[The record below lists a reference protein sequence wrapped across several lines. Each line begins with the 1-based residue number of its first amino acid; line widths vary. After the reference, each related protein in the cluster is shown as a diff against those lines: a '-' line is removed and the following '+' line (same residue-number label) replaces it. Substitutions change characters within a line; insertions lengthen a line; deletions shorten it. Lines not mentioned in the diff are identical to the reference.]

1 MAEMKISNT
10 LVNDDSSQI
19 IAYAEQIV
27 DRVNYLN
34 LKLNNPT
41 LRAISTALDTLR
53 KEVDTL
59 VGDPEKMEG
68 VIDTF
73 KEIEKFLEEV
83 TPGTTIN
90 DMLLPLSF
98 GVIAIDIDPLTGIV
112 TATAPNDKIALNT
125 TKSKIDPITGKI
137 NIAIDY

>member
-10 LVNDDSSQI
+10 LVNDDSNQI

-41 LRAISTALDTLR
+41 LRALANSLDILR
-53 KEVDTL
+53 RDFDTL
-59 VGDPEKMEG
+59 VGDPSKMEG

-83 TPGTTIN
+83 TPGTTLN

-98 GVIAIDIDPLTGIV
+98 GVIAIDIDPETGIV

-125 TKSKIDPITGKI
+125 TKSKIDEETGKI

>member
-34 LKLNNPT
+34 LKLNNPN
-41 LRAISTALDTLR
+41 LRVIVNALDKLR
-53 KEVDTL
+53 GEFDTL
-59 VGDPEKMEG
+59 VGDSSKMEG

-83 TPGTTIN
+83 APGTTLN
-90 DMLLPLSF
+90 DLLLPLSF
-98 GVIAIDIDPLTGIV
+98 GVIAIDINSETGIV
-112 TATAPNDKIALNT
+112 TAIAPNDKIALNT
-125 TKSKIDPITGKI
+125 TKSKINRETGEI

>member
-1 MAEMKISNT
+1 M
-10 LVNDDSSQI
+10 
-19 IAYAEQIV
+19 
-27 DRVNYLN
+27 N

-41 LRAISTALDTLR
+41 LRAIATALDTLR
-53 KEVDTL
+53 KEFDTL

-83 TPGTTIN
+83 VPGTTLN

-125 TKSKIDPITGKI
+125 IKSKINPETGEI

>member
-1 MAEMKISNT
+1 MAEIKISNT

-34 LKLNNPT
+34 LKLNNHT
-41 LRAISTALDTLR
+41 LRAIATALDTLR
-53 KEVDTL
+53 KEFDTL

-83 TPGTTIN
+83 APGTTLN
-90 DMLLPLSF
+90 DLLLPLSF
-98 GVIAIDIDPLTGIV
+98 GVIAIDINSETGIV
-112 TATAPNDKIALNT
+112 TAITPNDKIALNT
-125 TKSKIDPITGKI
+125 TKSKINRETGEI

>member
-1 MAEMKISNT
+1 MAEIKISNT

-41 LRAISTALDTLR
+41 LRAIATALDTLR
-53 KEVDTL
+53 KEFDTL

-83 TPGTTIN
+83 VPGTTLN
-90 DMLLPLSF
+90 DMLLALAF
-98 GVIAIDIDPLTGIV
+98 GVIAIDINSETGIV
-112 TATAPNDKIALNT
+112 TAIAPNEKIALNT
-125 TKSKIDPITGKI
+125 TKSKINRETGEI

>member
-10 LVNDDSSQI
+10 LVNDDSNQI

-27 DRVNYLN
+27 DRVNYIN

-41 LRAISTALDTLR
+41 LRVIAGALDKLR
-53 KEVDTL
+53 GEFDTL
-59 VGDPEKMEG
+59 VGDSSKMEG

-83 TPGTTIN
+83 VPGTTLN
-90 DMLLPLSF
+90 DLLLPLSF
-98 GVIAIDIDPLTGIV
+98 GIIAINIDPLTGIV

-125 TKSKIDPITGKI
+125 IKSKINPETGEI

>member
-10 LVNDDSSQI
+10 LVNDDSNQI

-27 DRVNYLN
+27 DRVNYVN

-41 LRAISTALDTLR
+41 LRLLAGALEKLR
-53 KEVDTL
+53 GEFDTL
-59 VGDPEKMEG
+59 VGDSSKMEG

-83 TPGTTIN
+83 VPGTTLN
-90 DMLLPLSF
+90 DLLLPLSF
-98 GVIAIDIDPLTGIV
+98 GIIAINIDPLTGIV

-125 TKSKIDPITGKI
+125 IKSKINPETGEI

>member
-10 LVNDDSSQI
+10 LVNDDSNQI

-27 DRVNYLN
+27 DRVNYVN

-41 LRAISTALDTLR
+41 LRVIAGALEKLR
-53 KEVDTL
+53 GEFDTL
-59 VGDPEKMEG
+59 VGDSSKMEG
-68 VIDTF
+68 IIDTF

-83 TPGTTIN
+83 VPGTTLN
-90 DMLLPLSF
+90 DLLLPLSF
-98 GVIAIDIDPLTGIV
+98 GIIAINIDPLTGIV
-112 TATAPNDKIALNT
+112 TATVPNDKIALNT
-125 TKSKIDPITGKI
+125 IKSKINPETGEI

>member
-1 MAEMKISNT
+1 MTEMKISNT

-41 LRAISTALDTLR
+41 LRALANSLDILR
-53 KEVDTL
+53 RDFDIL
-59 VGDPEKMEG
+59 VGDSSKMEG

-83 TPGTTIN
+83 TPGTTLN

-98 GVIAIDIDPLTGIV
+98 GVIAIDIDPETGII

>member
-10 LVNDDSSQI
+10 LVNDDSNQI

-27 DRVNYLN
+27 DRVNYVN

-41 LRAISTALDTLR
+41 LRVIAGALDKLR
-53 KEVDTL
+53 GEFDTL
-59 VGDPEKMEG
+59 VGDSSKMEG
-68 VIDTF
+68 IIDTF

-83 TPGTTIN
+83 VPGTTLN
-90 DMLLPLSF
+90 DLLLPLSF
-98 GVIAIDIDPLTGIV
+98 GIIAINIDPLTGIV

-125 TKSKIDPITGKI
+125 IKSKINPETGEI

>member
-10 LVNDDSSQI
+10 LVNDDSNQI

-27 DRVNYLN
+27 DRVNYVN

-41 LRAISTALDTLR
+41 LRVIAGALDKLR
-53 KEVDTL
+53 GEFDTL
-59 VGDPEKMEG
+59 VGDSSKMEG

-83 TPGTTIN
+83 VPGTTLN
-90 DMLLPLSF
+90 DLLLPLSF
-98 GVIAIDIDPLTGIV
+98 GIIAINIDPLTGIV

-125 TKSKIDPITGKI
+125 IKSKINPETGEI

>member
-1 MAEMKISNT
+1 MAEIKISNT

-34 LKLNNPT
+34 LKLNNPN
-41 LRAISTALDTLR
+41 LRVIVNALDKLR
-53 KEVDTL
+53 GEFDTL
-59 VGDPEKMEG
+59 VGDSSKMEG

-83 TPGTTIN
+83 VPGTTLN
-90 DMLLPLSF
+90 DLLLPLSF
-98 GVIAIDIDPLTGIV
+98 GVIAIDINSETGIV

-125 TKSKIDPITGKI
+125 TKSKINRETGEI

>member
-10 LVNDDSSQI
+10 LVNDDSNQI

-41 LRAISTALDTLR
+41 LRALANSLDILR
-53 KEVDTL
+53 RDFDIL
-59 VGDPEKMEG
+59 VGDSSKMEG

-83 TPGTTIN
+83 TPGTTLN

-98 GVIAIDIDPLTGIV
+98 GVIAIDIDPETGII

-125 TKSKIDPITGKI
+125 TKSKIDPETGKI

>member
-19 IAYAEQIV
+19 IAYAEQII
-27 DRVNYLN
+27 DRVNYVN
-34 LKLNNPT
+34 LKLKNPT
-41 LRAISTALDTLR
+41 LRALANSLDILR
-53 KEVDTL
+53 RDFDAL
-59 VGDPEKMEG
+59 VGDPSKMEG

-83 TPGTTIN
+83 TPGTTLN

>member
-1 MAEMKISNT
+1 M
-10 LVNDDSSQI
+10 
-19 IAYAEQIV
+19 
-27 DRVNYLN
+27 N

-41 LRAISTALDTLR
+41 LRAIATALDTLR
-53 KEVDTL
+53 KEFDVL

-83 TPGTTIN
+83 TPGTTLN

-125 TKSKIDPITGKI
+125 TKSKIDPVTGKI

>member
-19 IAYAEQIV
+19 IAYAEQII
-27 DRVNYLN
+27 DRVNYTN

-41 LRAISTALDTLR
+41 LRLLAGALEKLR
-53 KEVDTL
+53 GEFDTL
-59 VGDPEKMEG
+59 VGDSSKMEG
-68 VIDTF
+68 IIDTF

-83 TPGTTIN
+83 VPGTTLN

-125 TKSKIDPITGKI
+125 IKSKINPETGEI

>member
-10 LVNDDSSQI
+10 LVNDDSNQI
-19 IAYAEQIV
+19 IAYAEQII
-27 DRVNYLN
+27 DRVNYVN

-41 LRAISTALDTLR
+41 LRVIASALDKLR
-53 KEVDTL
+53 GEFDTL
-59 VGDPEKMEG
+59 VGDSSKMEG
-68 VIDTF
+68 IIDTF

-83 TPGTTIN
+83 VPGTTLN
-90 DMLLPLSF
+90 DLLLPLSF

-125 TKSKIDPITGKI
+125 TKSKINRETGEI

>member
-1 MAEMKISNT
+1 MAEIKISNT

-41 LRAISTALDTLR
+41 LRAIATALDTLR
-53 KEVDTL
+53 KEFDTL
-59 VGDPEKMEG
+59 VGNPEKMEG

-83 TPGTTIN
+83 VPGTTLN
-90 DMLLPLSF
+90 DLLLPLSF
-98 GVIAIDIDPLTGIV
+98 GVIAIDINSETCIV
-112 TATAPNDKIALNT
+112 TATASNDKIAFNT
-125 TKSKIDPITGKI
+125 IKSKIDPETCKI

>member
-1 MAEMKISNT
+1 MAEIKISNT

-34 LKLNNPT
+34 LKLNNPN
-41 LRAISTALDTLR
+41 LRVIANALDKLR
-53 KEVDTL
+53 GEFDTL
-59 VGDPEKMEG
+59 VGDSSKMEG

-83 TPGTTIN
+83 APGTTLN

-125 TKSKIDPITGKI
+125 TKSKINPITGKI

>member
-10 LVNDDSSQI
+10 LVNDDSNQI

-27 DRVNYLN
+27 DRVNYIN

-41 LRAISTALDTLR
+41 LRVIAGALDKLR
-53 KEVDTL
+53 GEFDTL
-59 VGDPEKMEG
+59 VGDSSKMEG

-83 TPGTTIN
+83 VPGTTLN
-90 DMLLPLSF
+90 DLLLPLSF
-98 GVIAIDIDPLTGIV
+98 GIIAINIDPLTGIV

-125 TKSKIDPITGKI
+125 IKYKINPETGEI

>member
-10 LVNDDSSQI
+10 LVNDDSNQI
-19 IAYAEQIV
+19 IAYAEQII
-27 DRVNYLN
+27 DRVNYVN

-41 LRAISTALDTLR
+41 LRALANSLDILR
-53 KEVDTL
+53 RDFDTL
-59 VGDPEKMEG
+59 VGDSSKMEG

-83 TPGTTIN
+83 VPGTTLN
-90 DMLLPLSF
+90 DLLLSLSF
-98 GVIAIDIDPLTGIV
+98 GVIAINIDPLTGIV

-125 TKSKIDPITGKI
+125 IKSKINPETGEI

>member
-19 IAYAEQIV
+19 IAYAEQII
-27 DRVNYLN
+27 DRVNYAN

-41 LRAISTALDTLR
+41 LRLLAEALEKLR
-53 KEVDTL
+53 GEFDTL
-59 VGDPEKMEG
+59 VGDPSKMEG

-83 TPGTTIN
+83 TGGTTLN

-98 GVIAIDIDPLTGIV
+98 GVIAIDIEPLTGIV

>member
-41 LRAISTALDTLR
+41 LRAIATALDTLR
-53 KEVDTL
+53 KEFDTL
-59 VGDPEKMEG
+59 VGNPEKMEG

-83 TPGTTIN
+83 VPGTTLN
-90 DMLLPLSF
+90 DLLLPLSF
-98 GVIAIDIDPLTGIV
+98 GIIAIDINSETGII
-112 TATAPNDKIALNT
+112 TAIAPNDKIALNT
-125 TKSKIDPITGKI
+125 TKSKINRETGEI

>member
-19 IAYAEQIV
+19 IAYAEQII
-27 DRVNYLN
+27 DRVNYVN

-41 LRAISTALDTLR
+41 LRALAGALEKLR
-53 KEVDTL
+53 GEFDTL
-59 VGDPEKMEG
+59 VGDPSKMEG

-83 TPGTTIN
+83 TPGTTLN

-98 GVIAIDIDPLTGIV
+98 GVIAIDINPETGIV

-125 TKSKIDPITGKI
+125 TKSKIDPETGKI

>member
-41 LRAISTALDTLR
+41 LRAIATALDTLR
-53 KEVDTL
+53 KEFDTL

-83 TPGTTIN
+83 IPGTTLN

>member
-1 MAEMKISNT
+1 MAEIKISNT

-27 DRVNYLN
+27 DRVNYVN

-41 LRAISTALDTLR
+41 LRVIASSLDKLR
-53 KEVDTL
+53 GEFDTL
-59 VGDPEKMEG
+59 VGDPSKMEG

-83 TPGTTIN
+83 VPGTTLN
-90 DMLLPLSF
+90 DLLLPLSF
-98 GVIAIDIDPLTGIV
+98 GVIAIDINPETGIV
-112 TATAPNDKIALNT
+112 TAIAPNDKITLNT
-125 TKSKIDPITGKI
+125 TKSKINPKTGEI

>member
-19 IAYAEQIV
+19 LAYAEQII
-27 DRVNYLN
+27 DRVNYAN

-41 LRAISTALDTLR
+41 LRVIAGALDKLR
-53 KEVDTL
+53 GEIDTL
-59 VGDPEKMEG
+59 VGDPSKMEG

-83 TPGTTIN
+83 VPGTTLN
-90 DMLLPLSF
+90 DLLLPLSF
-98 GVIAIDIDPLTGIV
+98 GVIAINIDPLTGIV
-112 TATAPNDKIALNT
+112 TATAPNDKIALNAI
-125 TKSKIDPITGKI
+125 KSKINPETGEI

>member
-19 IAYAEQIV
+19 IAYAEQII
-27 DRVNYLN
+27 DRVNYTN
-34 LKLNNPT
+34 LKLINPT
-41 LRAISTALDTLR
+41 LRLLAGALEKLR
-53 KEVDTL
+53 GEFNTL
-59 VGDPEKMEG
+59 VGDPSKMEG

-83 TPGTTIN
+83 IPGTTLN
-90 DMLLPLSF
+90 DILLPLSF

-112 TATAPNDKIALNT
+112 TVTAPNDKIALNT
-125 TKSKIDPITGKI
+125 TKSKINPETGEI

>member
-19 IAYAEQIV
+19 IAYAEQII
-27 DRVNYLN
+27 DRVNYTN

-41 LRAISTALDTLR
+41 LILLAGALEKLR
-53 KEVDTL
+53 GEFDTL
-59 VGDPEKMEG
+59 VGDPSKMEG

-83 TPGTTIN
+83 TPGTTLN

-112 TATAPNDKIALNT
+112 TVTAPNDKIALNT

>member
-10 LVNDDSSQI
+10 LVNDDSNQI
-19 IAYAEQIV
+19 IAYAEQII
-27 DRVNYLN
+27 DRVNYVN

-41 LRAISTALDTLR
+41 LRALANSLDILR
-53 KEVDTL
+53 RDFDTL
-59 VGDPEKMEG
+59 VGDSSKMEG

-83 TPGTTIN
+83 VPGTTLN
-90 DMLLPLSF
+90 DLLLPLSF
-98 GVIAIDIDPLTGIV
+98 GVIAINIDPLTGIV

-125 TKSKIDPITGKI
+125 IKSKINPETGEI

>member
-10 LVNDDSSQI
+10 LVNDDSNQI

-27 DRVNYLN
+27 DRVNYVN

-41 LRAISTALDTLR
+41 LRVIAGALEKLR
-53 KEVDTL
+53 GEFDTL
-59 VGDPEKMEG
+59 VGDSSKMEG
-68 VIDTF
+68 IIDTF

-83 TPGTTIN
+83 VPGTTLN
-90 DMLLPLSF
+90 DLLLPLSF
-98 GVIAIDIDPLTGIV
+98 GIIAINIDPLTGIV

-125 TKSKIDPITGKI
+125 IKSKINPETGEI

>member
-1 MAEMKISNT
+1 MAEMKISYT
-10 LVNDDSSQI
+10 LVNDDSNQI

-41 LRAISTALDTLR
+41 LRALANSLDILR
-53 KEVDTL
+53 RDFDIL
-59 VGDPEKMEG
+59 VGDSSKMEG

-83 TPGTTIN
+83 TPGTTLN

-98 GVIAIDIDPLTGIV
+98 GVIAIDIDPETGII

-125 TKSKIDPITGKI
+125 TKSKIDSETGKI

>member
-41 LRAISTALDTLR
+41 LRALANSLDILR
-53 KEVDTL
+53 RDFDTL
-59 VGDPEKMEG
+59 VGDPSKMEG

-73 KEIEKFLEEV
+73 KEIDKFLEEV
-83 TPGTTIN
+83 TPGTTLN

>member
-1 MAEMKISNT
+1 MAEIKISNT

-27 DRVNYLN
+27 DRLNYLN
-34 LKLNNPT
+34 LTLNNPT
-41 LRAISTALDTLR
+41 LRAIATALDTLR
-53 KEVDTL
+53 KEFDTL

-83 TPGTTIN
+83 VPGTTLN
-90 DMLLPLSF
+90 DLLLPLSF
-98 GVIAIDIDPLTGIV
+98 GIIAIDINSETGIV
-112 TATAPNDKIALNT
+112 TAIAPNDKIALNT
-125 TKSKIDPITGKI
+125 TKSKINRETGEI

>member
-1 MAEMKISNT
+1 MAEIKISNT

-41 LRAISTALDTLR
+41 LRAIATALDTLR
-53 KEVDTL
+53 KEFDIL
-59 VGDPEKMEG
+59 VGDPEKIEG

-83 TPGTTIN
+83 VPGTTLN
-90 DMLLPLSF
+90 DLLLPLSF
-98 GVIAIDIDPLTGIV
+98 GVIAIDINSETGIV
-112 TATAPNDKIALNT
+112 TAIAPNDKIALNT
-125 TKSKIDPITGKI
+125 TKSKINRETGEI

>member
-41 LRAISTALDTLR
+41 LRALANSLDILR
-53 KEVDTL
+53 RDFDTL
-59 VGDPEKMEG
+59 VGDPSKMEG

-83 TPGTTIN
+83 TPGTTLN

-98 GVIAIDIDPLTGIV
+98 GVIAIDINPETGIV